1 MIWKLQYSSQQFP
14 LSLSPL
20 SCAPHPRFPQLSDK
34 SCTSCSLSPS
44 SLPMSGAFSM
54 ALNATPPYFIE
65 HVVGWCWIPPQCV
78 AMGSCI
84 RDVSFGTRGR
94 RRRRMERKYKKD
106 EEGLACVF
114 LCFGGLHGSRC
125 YLALAVL
132 VHARCK
138 REKKKSMSVLTDSL
152 SRIRALWVLFSS
164 VYLTVAHWLV
174 FSYQQVC
181 LILFFFFFSGIPEIS
196 VRYLT
201 TRNWKS
207 DSWLYS
213 PLLYLIQ
220 TVALSCY
227 DISAQHKQNRK
238 KPGRHRWFLT
248 SWVIFVTF
256 RFRLKAKGGLFEYLR
271 LSPIALH
278 IQ

>member
-1 MIWKLQYSSQQFP
+1 M
-14 LSLSPL
+14 
-20 SCAPHPRFPQLSDK
+20 C
-34 SCTSCSLSPS
+34 
-44 SLPMSGAFSM
+44 FS
-54 ALNATPPYFIE
+54 
-65 HVVGWCWIPPQCV
+65 
-78 AMGSCI
+78 
-84 RDVSFGTRGR
+84 
-94 RRRRMERKYKKD
+94 
-106 EEGLACVF
+106 